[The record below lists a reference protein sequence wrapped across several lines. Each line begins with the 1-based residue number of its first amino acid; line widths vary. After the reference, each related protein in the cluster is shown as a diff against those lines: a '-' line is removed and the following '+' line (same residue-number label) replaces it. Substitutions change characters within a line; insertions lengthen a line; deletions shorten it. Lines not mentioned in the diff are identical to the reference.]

1 MYLHARFN
9 HLRAN
14 NGEFFLVDPDTVN
27 DELKFIHSKIIPYV
41 NLDADKVREFM
52 DTLIT
57 WAKVCSMEDD
67 LHLS

>member
-1 MYLHARFN
+1 MHERFN

-14 NGEFFLVDPDTVN
+14 NGEFFLVDPDIVS
-27 DELKFIHSKIIPYV
+27 DELKLIHGKIAPYA

-52 DTLIT
+52 DTLIA
-57 WAKVCSMEDD
+57 WAVVCSTEDD